1 MANRLFAFGCSFT
14 NYKYWTW
21 ANILAHK
28 YDAFENW
35 GQAGAG
41 NQFIF
46 HSFME
51 ADQRHR
57 FGAGDT
63 VIVCWTDVMREDR
76 YAQGR
81 GWLTPGNVG
90 WADTVYTK
98 EFIDSGVCEHGFLFR
113 DLNLIK
119 AVRDILQN
127 RAGVTWKFMCM
138 VPIDR
143 VSDMNQDKINNP
155 KILNLYHDVVA
166 CLGTSYL
173 EVLGEH
179 YWDRDQHLRLRH
191 DHGGVDY
198 HPTTQEHLRY
208 LDAVLPGWVTDQ
220 DVRNKIAQNPMVFE
234 RRMDGTCYVERF
246 GGH

>member
-21 ANILAHK
+21 ANILAQQ
-28 YDAFENW
+28 YDEFENW
-35 GQAGAG
+35 GQSGAG

-81 GWLTPGNVG
+81 GWLTLGNVA
-90 WADTVYTK
+90 WANKIYTK
-98 EFIDSGVCEHGFLFR
+98 EFIDSGVCQQGYLMR
-113 DLNLIK
+113 DLNVIK
-119 AVRDILQN
+119 AVREILQN

-143 VSDMNQDKINNP
+143 VSNMNQDRIDYP
-155 KILNLYHDVVA
+155 QILELYHDVIQS
-166 CLGTSYL
+166 LGTSYI
-173 EVLGEH
+173 EVLGEN

-191 DHGGVDY
+191 GHGGIDY
-198 HPTTQEHLRY
+198 HPTTQEHLHY
-208 LDAVLPGWVTDQ
+208 LDTVLPGWMTNQ
-220 DVRNKIAQNPMVFE
+220 DVRDKIAQNAIIYESGLNGSSQVK
-234 RRMDGTCYVERF
+234 RL
-246 GGH
+246 